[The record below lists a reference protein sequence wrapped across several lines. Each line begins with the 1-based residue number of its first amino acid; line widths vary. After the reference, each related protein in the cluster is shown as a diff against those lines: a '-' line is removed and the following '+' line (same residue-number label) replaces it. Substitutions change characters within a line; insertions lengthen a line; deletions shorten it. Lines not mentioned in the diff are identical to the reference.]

1 MVERLCK
8 AKSIE
13 TNQWIEGYYIH
24 LHKTTYCFT
33 DENDDSNEI
42 HRLVYEHITDWGLP
56 NKHFMV
62 DINPNTLCRCT
73 GLSVS
78 GNLFYEYDRIVCK
91 TKSKS
96 ITGVIIF
103 KNGAFYVEDCD
114 KEVKP
119 KLLSYYIENSEIK
132 IIGNEK
138 DQ

>member
-1 MVERLCK
+1 
-8 AKSIE
+8 
-13 TNQWIEGYYIH
+13 
-24 LHKTTYCFT
+24 
-33 DENDDSNEI
+33 
-42 HRLVYEHITDWGLP
+42 
-56 NKHFMV
+56 MV